1 MGKPATNVGGRNG
14 VERLFDRRDQ
24 RLNRPCLGTAQKGF
38 DLRPTLLDG
47 VEVWRIG
54 RQPEEPCAP
63 RRQQLFY
70 PGHFVGRQ
78 MIPQHTSVGLQG
90 RTQDLA
96 DPAGKNFAIDGAV
109 NDPRGLEAVQVQGR
123 EQSLMS
129 ATILGHTLDPRCPG
143 VARPKRRVMAKLTP
157 ASSTNFSRWTSRLWT
172 VSRKAVRNVWTPS
185 VSRSAAWSDF
195 FYRQL
200 EAR

>member
-78 MIPQHTSVGLQG
+78 MIPQHTSAGLQG

-96 DPAGKNFAIDGAV
+96 DPAVNNCAIDGAV
-109 NDPRGLEAVQVQGR
+109 NDPRGLEAVQAQGR

-129 ATILGHTLDPRCPG
+129 AIILGHTLDHPLSRGGPPEAACHGQVDSRFIHQFQPVDVEIVDGLAEGGAQRLDALRVALRG
-143 VARPKRRVMAKLTP
+143 VERLFLP
-157 ASSTNFSRWTSRLWT
+157 A
-172 VSRKAVRNVWTPS
+172 A
-185 VSRSAAWSDF
+185 
-195 FYRQL
+195 
-200 EAR
+200 